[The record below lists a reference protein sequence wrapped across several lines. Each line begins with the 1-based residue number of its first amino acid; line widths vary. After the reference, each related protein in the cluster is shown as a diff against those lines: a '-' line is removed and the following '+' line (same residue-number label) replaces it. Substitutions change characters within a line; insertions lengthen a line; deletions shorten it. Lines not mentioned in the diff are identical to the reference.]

1 MASRSQGIRETIHLL
16 STILSHCEVPKIP
29 SESFRQ
35 AKFNKPQATTTF
47 WLLLFHVVQTVQLLD
62 QSGCDSMPDRVHKF
76 SEETFKRTAFEVR
89 RYLFML
95 GYTRREFY
103 GRHDLVGSREL
114 LLGFAWL
121 IKKSDFFSKLTQY
134 HLKAGNRVSIP
145 LKTSRK
151 FLLKEVEK
159 RVLSFRNEVG
169 LLLKTLSQE
178 SLDSESLRQHL
189 QKLVWL
195 RGKLFSSWRTM
206 LAAHHAYQK
215 LADQLH
221 KHTMSVPP
229 PGSPHLTV
237 HQLLLLRHPDQLASH
252 LKHVEHHVLALQKL
266 TEWQFYENTFWQWM
280 ESVLDLCEKEEEEEE
295 EKLCVQ
301 MEQSLEERGIKDD
314 EKAGEG
320 EALTVEALLIEVQRL
335 EREVL
340 GLLERY
346 KPHSDKVHHV
356 WKLKARYL
364 EPEELQSEQQKV
376 EECSQYFPLSLKD
389 RSDTLQTLRPSDN
402 AMCVPNV
409 VSVTRKTKLEPFP
422 SLVQQQQEVSRRQLE
437 ASNSKLAQMEGEL
450 ARIGENIHRLKL
462 GILKQL
468 QTVLEQLPSS
478 VCKIDSGMI

>member
-1 MASRSQGIRETIHLL
+1 MASRSQGIRETIQLL

-47 WLLLFHVVQTVQLLD
+47 WILLFHVVQTVQFLD

-89 RYLFML
+89 KYLFML
-95 GYTRREFY
+95 GYTRMEFY
-103 GRHDLVGSREL
+103 SRHDLVGSREL

-159 RVLSFRNEVG
+159 GVMSFRNEVG

-215 LADQLH
+215 LADQVH
-221 KHTMSVPP
+221 KHTMSAPP

-237 HQLLLLRHPDQLASH
+237 HQLFLLRHSDQLASH

-266 TEWQFYENTFWQWM
+266 TEWQLHEATFWQWM
-280 ESVLDLCEKEEEEEE
+280 ESVLDLCEKEEEEE
-295 EKLCVQ
+295 KLRVQ
-301 MEQSLEERGIKDD
+301 MEESSEGKGVKED
-314 EKAGEG
+314 EKAGKC
-320 EALTVEALLIEVQRL
+320 EALNVEALLIAVQTL

-364 EPEELQSEQQKV
+364 EPEELQSEQQKI
-376 EECSQYFPLSLKD
+376 EECLQYFRLSLKD
-389 RSDTLQTLRPSDN
+389 WSDTLQTLRPSDN
-402 AMCVPNV
+402 AVCVPNV

-437 ASNSKLAQMEGEL
+437 ASNSKLAQLEGEL